1 VILTHGWYLQAL
13 ATFPVVHEVNH
24 RTMRLVNGATGYIFT
39 FIGDE
44 QASPHFMRYSGLTGA
59 CINAVSFNNFLN
71 EALCDVPF
79 VDRLRHYSK
88 ETNWSNGEVVQRGT
102 GGSYGED
109 GFLRPG
115 FSYRSSIDYLFDKV
129 TEYIESE
136 QDLTNLLSRDW
147 KAKLAAS
154 MVPRGLETNEKFR
167 SLLVSIWRKTVFEKA
182 LREIQNDGSLRGDTV
197 QSFSYALLDKDGSI
211 SSDAFWDGFVEK
223 LDNGAMTDGV
233 QQWCFVAKRVC
244 RVCDEVLD
252 FSAKARLYNERVTSE
267 MFNQPKPVDSVVDDF
282 AVEAQTF
289 ATALTFAAA
298 FGAALLAFRLIGQP
312 LTDAAAAI
320 LGSFSIVIAFGTMTS
335 TSQSSFIFPCR
346 DMESLLLLPF
356 PPLLSKMYH
365 GTRSE
370 TKKPVL
376 YTRIRI
382 TLLQSWPFL
391 P

>member
-1 VILTHGWYLQAL
+1 LQAL

-24 RTMRLVNGATGYIFT
+24 RTMRLVNKATGYIFT

-59 CINAVSFNNFLN
+59 CINAVSFNNFIN
-71 EALCDVPF
+71 DALRNVPF
-79 VDRLRHYSK
+79 VDRLRKFSK

-102 GGSYGED
+102 GGNYGED

-115 FSYRSSIDYLFDKV
+115 FSYRSCIDYLFDKV

-136 QDLTNLLSRDW
+136 QDLANLLSRDW

-154 MVPRGLETNEKFR
+154 MVPRGLELNEKFR
-167 SLLVSIWRKTVFEKA
+167 ALLVSMWRRTVFEKV
-182 LREIQNDGSLRGDTV
+182 LHEMQYDGSLRGDIG
-197 QSFSYALLDKDGSI
+197 QKFSHTPCDEIGSANLDVFWNGFMGQLDSGAGADG
-211 SSDAFWDGFVEK
+211 
-223 LDNGAMTDGV
+223 T

-252 FSAKARLYNERVTSE
+252 FSANARLYNERVTSE

-298 FGAALLAFRLIGQP
+298 FGAALLAFRLIGRP

-320 LGSFSIVIAFGTMTS
+320 LGSFSVLIAFGTMTS
-335 TSQSSFIFPCR
+335 TSQSTSISFHAVIRKAYYCCPFLYFCQRCIEVQDQKRRSPCCIQGY
-346 DMESLLLLPF
+346 ESLCGKACHF
-356 PPLLSKMYH
+356 CND
-365 GTRSE
+365 E
-370 TKKPVL
+370 
-376 YTRIRI
+376 
-382 TLLQSWPFL
+382 
-391 P
+391 